1 MKKLTLYEKVERAAF
16 AAALIVLLLDVFI
29 WRK

>member
-1 MKKLTLYEKVERAAF
+1 MRKLTTYEKVERAAF
-16 AAALIVLLLDVFI
+16 ALALVVLLLDVFV